1 MTTFATQKV
10 IKMKEQ
16 NTAKGVFL
24 VAIGASSFGMLASFV
39 KLAYAQGYTTA
50 EVTLSQV
57 LIGLI
62 CVTLINVLR
71 KKSSDEQKAT
81 SKDIRQLI
89 LAGTSMG
96 FTSVL
101 YYMAVSYIDASIAVV
116 LLMQSVWI
124 GIVLDSIATKTFPNL
139 LKIISVILILSGTVL
154 ATNVLFSEIKLD
166 IRGVI
171 FGFMAACS
179 FATTLFASG
188 RIANHLAAPK
198 RSMFMLCGAATI
210 VSIFVIITH
219 IGPNN
224 SDAMMSFYMMFSDNT
239 SGIRDFDW
247 SIFYGWG
254 LILALFGTVLPPIFL
269 NMGFPLTGVGLGSII
284 SSLEL
289 PASVTV
295 AFFVLK
301 EEVIFIQWM
310 GILMILGAIVLMN
323 SNLLFKKKKIEVV
336 E

>member
-1 MTTFATQKV
+1 
-10 IKMKEQ
+10 MKEQ
-16 NTAKGVFL
+16 NTAKGVLL
-24 VAIGASSFGMLASFV
+24 VALGASSFGMLASFV

-57 LIGLI
+57 LLGLI
-62 CVTLINVLR
+62 CVTLINTLR
-71 KKSSDEQKAT
+71 KKTTEETKAT

-101 YYMAVSYIDASIAVV
+101 YYMAVSYINASIAVV

-124 GIVLDSIATKTFPNL
+124 GIVLDSIATKTFPTR
-139 LKIISVILILSGTVL
+139 LKIASVLIILTGTVL
-154 ATNVLFSEIKLD
+154 ATNILASEIQLD

-171 FGFMAACS
+171 FGFLAACS

-198 RSMFMLCGAATI
+198 RSMFMLCGAAII
-210 VSIFVIITH
+210 VSIFVLITQ

-224 SDAMMSFYMMFSDNT
+224 SEAMMQFYQQFSDNT
-239 SGIRDFDW
+239 SGIRNFDW
-247 SIFYGWG
+247 SIFYSWG
-254 LILALFGTVLPPIFL
+254 LVLALFGTVLPPIFL
-269 NMGFPLTGVGLGSII
+269 NMGFPLTGVGLGSIV

-295 AFFVLK
+295 AFFVLNEK
-301 EEVIFIQWM
+301 VILLQWV
-310 GILMILGAIVLMN
+310 GILMILSAIVLMN
-323 SNLLFKKKKIEVV
+323 SNLLFKKKEA
-336 E
+336 